1 MPRRKHLPM
10 SRKGIFIIL
19 MCSIIII
26 SFRKVHTSVFWHWL
40 PKAAP
45 SPFFSHMSNIFTA
58 NFLKTEGKSSALKH
72 FINYFYVKLRL
83 KQFSP
88 SLCVALGLPKILPIL
103 FEILTS
109 SDMEDYVS
117 DILRFLLKYHKMVE
131 IRPKKWFFWLILSFL
146 FIPFYALWFTH
157 QGFSKW
163 KTLMRHIIVVSF
175 ITGLFEKKNNRGWG
189 GGFRIYNIQGYWR
202 NMK

>member
-10 SRKGIFIIL
+10 SRKEIFIIL

-45 SPFFSHMSNIFTA
+45 SNFFSHMSNIFTA
-58 NFLKTEGKSSALKH
+58 NFSKTEGKSSALKH
-72 FINYFYVKLRL
+72 FINCFYVKLRL

-117 DILRFLLKYHKMVE
+117 EILRFLLKYHKMVE
-131 IRPKKWFFWLILSFL
+131 IRPKKWFFLAHFE
-146 FIPFYALWFTH
+146 FFVY
-157 QGFSKW
+157 
-163 KTLMRHIIVVSF
+163 TLLRPMIYTPRFFQVKDPNETYNCGKFHHWAIR
-175 ITGLFEKKNNRGWG
+175 EKKQQGLGWG
-189 GGFRIYNIQGYWR
+189 VQDI
-202 NMK
+202 